1 MTRFIEMKNQEG
13 KAVLVNIDKITMA
26 TPIEGDTPGVCMRI
40 GGEDIEFHGT
50 SLSEVKSTL
59 ENDTPERIS
68 SNLFHIW
75 EILRARLH

>member
-1 MTRFIEMKNQEG
+1 MTKFIEMKNQDG
-13 KAVLVNIDKITMA
+13 KAVLVNVDKITMVS
-26 TPIEGDTPGVCMRI
+26 PIEGEIPGVCMRI

-50 SLSEVKSTL
+50 NISEVRSNL

-68 SNLFHIW
+68 TNLFHIW